1 MKQATIMAMRAL
13 LAEFY
18 PDVATIRRVLHD
30 AGMDAARLPLNATL
44 LDLWHAVLIEAE
56 KGGQLAALLE
66 IAKGE
71 YGDNPR
77 FQALYRTFVDVTEPL
92 PAERQPEPSTPHPL
106 EQPITWLRQRPALGL
121 GGLAL
126 VILLAALLWWNLDR
140 WRPAAPVP
148 FLCPADRHCLL
159 VADFAPADHP
169 LAAEI
174 TRKIKSELDSQEQL
188 APTLFAVRQ
197 TGAITDVVA
206 ARHLAN
212 REQAL
217 VVVWGEIFSTLQ
229 QMKIFFA
236 LTDQFGVGES
246 RQVRPYRAEF
256 FEAIAQQLDCQ
267 QRCFA
272 DVATLGTTVDQIS
285 AVIAYTAAG
294 LLQYANDQPEAAN
307 RDFTAALLCSG
318 QPVDLPIADAAITPA
333 TPVTV
338 TATLDTRNALPACV
352 TDQAIPG
359 FNPASIYYYAGKAKI
374 LVGDYATAL
383 AYLQH
388 AAALNAKDPAA
399 WIAIAT
405 AYQSWLNQD
414 DAAQAL
420 TALEEA
426 RQRANVLR
434 AELVSR
440 KGSPQVAA
448 VDYEL
453 GFIAELA
460 GDLTTAQAK
469 YTAAV
474 EGFGRRNP
482 DAYVALLAL
491 GRVQRLDNQ
500 VEAAIATVQQ
510 ARDLDKNAPWAY
522 LELAQLYDTDPAKAK
537 VQVQAARQVAPN
549 QPAVSIIEAAL
560 CEQWQDYGC
569 AEAAYARA
577 VEQRP
582 TSGWLQGRIGDFYRL
597 REDWQQAATHYELAV
612 QIRPNDPWAHD
623 RLAFAYLQLGT
634 YAEAATHY
642 ALTLD
647 LSHPQNRVAE
657 RSCALGQAQDLAGES
672 QVALANYRL
681 CIDGLTDAT
690 QHAIV
695 EERIADIEAAP

>member
-1 MKQATIMAMRAL
+1 MNQTTLIELRAL
-13 LAEFY
+13 LVALY
-18 PDVATIRRVLHD
+18 PDESSIRRVLHD
-30 AGMDAARLPLNATL
+30 VGIDPSRIKFNATT
-44 LDLWHAVLIEAE
+44 LDIWHSVLTEAE
-56 KGGQLAALLE
+56 KSGKIADLLPVV
-66 IAKGE
+66 KRE
-71 YGDNPR
+71 YGANPS
-77 FQALYRTFVDVTEPL
+77 FQAIYRTDWQAAAPTS
-92 PAERQPEPSTPHPL
+92 AERQTAPSTPQGLAQRSARLWP
-106 EQPITWLRQRPALGL
+106 RPAILLGILTLLGL
-121 GGLAL
+121 CLAL
-126 VILLAALLWWNLDR
+126 VWLAVNNL
-140 WRPAAPVP
+140 RPAAPVP
-148 FLCPADRHCLL
+148 LLCPADRRCLL
-159 VADFAPADHP
+159 VANFAPADDA
-169 LAAEI
+169 LAAELS
-174 TRKIKSELDSQEQL
+174 RKLKTKLDSQL
-188 APTLFAVRQ
+188 SLDIFAVRQ
-197 TGAITDVVA
+197 TDAVVDA
-206 ARHLAN
+206 AAAQQLAN
-212 REQAL
+212 QEKAL
-217 VVVWGEIFSTLQ
+217 VVVWGEIFTQSKELQ
-229 QMKIFFA
+229 IFFA
-236 LTDQFGVGES
+236 LTDQLGIGES
-246 RQVRPYRAEF
+246 RQVRPYRTEF
-256 FEAIAQQLDCQ
+256 FEAIAQQLQCQ
-267 QRCFA
+267 QHCFE
-272 DVATLGTTVDQIS
+272 DVTTRGAAVDQIS
-285 AVIAYTAAG
+285 TVAAYTAAG
-294 LLQYANDQPEAAN
+294 LLHYANDQPELA
-307 RDFTAALLCSG
+307 DQEFTAALLCSG
-318 QPVDLPIADAAITPA
+318 APTDLPLMDAAILPTN
-333 TPVTV
+333 PVTV
-338 TATLDTRNALPACV
+338 SSTLTA
-352 TDQAIPG
+352 AIAAPPCATAQPIMG

-388 AAALNAKDPAA
+388 AAELNAKDPAA

-434 AELVSR
+434 AELVSL

-482 DAYVALLAL
+482 AAYVALLAL

-537 VQVQAARQVAPN
+537 AQVQAARQVAPN

-560 CEQWQDYGC
+560 CEQWQDYVC

-582 TSGWLQGRIGDFYRL
+582 TSGWLQGRIGDFYRH
-597 REDWQQAATHYELAV
+597 REDWQQAATHYERAV
-612 QIRPNDPWAHD
+612 QLRPNDIWAHD
-623 RLAFAYLQLGT
+623 RLAFAYRQLGN

-647 LSHPQNRVAE
+647 LAHPQNRVAE
-657 RSCALGQAQDLAGES
+657 RYCALGQAQDLAGEP
-672 QVALANYRL
+672 QAALANYRL

-695 EERIADIEAAP
+695 EERIAAIEAAP